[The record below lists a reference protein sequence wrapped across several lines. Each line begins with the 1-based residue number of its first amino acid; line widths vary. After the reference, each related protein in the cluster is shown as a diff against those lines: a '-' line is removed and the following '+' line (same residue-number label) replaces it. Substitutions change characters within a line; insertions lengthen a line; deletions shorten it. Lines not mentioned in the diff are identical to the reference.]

1 MKNSIVNEN
10 SAPIKKGDIIG
21 CDICGHIATLEKF
34 DEDKMEITYSCSK
47 CDKTKGQKTKVMN
60 LKDYL
65 KSMNYYSQK
74 FNICS
79 ICSKMSQEK
88 DLKFCT
94 NCEII
99 VCQNCI
105 KKHINNLKCTE
116 ESLMN
121 NCDKNIKCLKHHK
134 EVGNFN
140 THFCKTHQIH
150 YCDSCMIKLSNKE
163 KHYKKNGCETEE
175 LLNLYIGN
183 SEKLLFK
190 AKVEEIKNKK
200 DKLLDEIDKKK
211 NTLTKNLEETI
222 KEINSKKDGE
232 IRDIENKQKKEE
244 EENKRILEEEK
255 TKIEEEYERKFK
267 ELEAQKIKDISL
279 SEKNY
284 ESKNV
289 EINNRVK
296 KEIKDKKDMYD
307 RQIKEKKD
315 NYKEEI
321 GKLDN
326 DEKMN
331 NLNDVTEFLEQ
342 IERAYD
348 KNKKNYYNI
357 NNYLFVVNGFKND
370 ETPNP
375 NNEEKEGNINS
386 NINVKHNNMIDNKN
400 DISNNIIDEERKN
413 NILNESLEIENTNF
427 FSFPYKSL
435 LSKKFII
442 DDVKIQ
448 SEPYNIFE
456 VIELNDEQ
464 LSILYVNNKNSII
477 SFNLAKQTKEEV
489 HKSSDNWIIISL
501 GYYYYHDFDEDI
513 ILNQSFLSEIMTFPI
528 SKSNYDE
535 WMKGNIQRKYSCSI
549 YGLKNKDK
557 LPPKINT
564 SVFTDWINET
574 YFSSFFFLDI
584 YYDNDNNIYAIG
596 TDKNCIKSI
605 KYKSKKLYKTYND
618 IILENEKDNYYTSIA
633 IYENEESAFL
643 SGLMFKSKYIRIW
656 NFYKGEIVNKIKI
669 ESPITSFCLWNN
681 DYLFVGCEDKTI
693 KLYSIEEG
701 KKEDELQGY
710 SSCIMGLKIL
720 EFGEQKMLF
729 SQEKNGKIIQHIFN

>member
-21 CDICGHIATLEKF
+21 CDTCGHIAALVKF

-47 CDKTKGQKTKVMN
+47 CDKIKGQKTKVMS

-65 KSMNYYSQK
+65 KAMNYYSQK

-79 ICSKMSQEK
+79 ICSKTSQEI

-105 KKHINNLKCTE
+105 KKHIDEVKCTK

-121 NCDKNIKCLKHHK
+121 NYDKNIRCLKHHK
-134 EVGNFN
+134 EVGNIN
-140 THFCKTHQIH
+140 THFCETHQIH
-150 YCDSCMIKLSNKE
+150 FCDLCMENLKNKE
-163 KHYKKNGCETEE
+163 KHNEKNGCKTVE
-175 LLNLYIGN
+175 LKYKLYIGDE
-183 SEKLLFK
+183 EKLLFK

-200 DKLLDEIDKKK
+200 DKLLDEICEKK
-211 NTLTKNLEETI
+211 NSLTKNLEETI
-222 KEINSKKDGE
+222 KTINSKKDGE
-232 IRDIENKQKKEE
+232 IRNIEKKQRKEE
-244 EENKRILEEEK
+244 EENKIILKKEK
-255 TKIEEEYERKFK
+255 AKIEEEYERKFK
-267 ELEAQKIKDISL
+267 ELEAQKIEDITL

-284 ESKNV
+284 ESKND

-315 NYKEEI
+315 KYKEEI
-321 GKLDN
+321 DKLDN

-331 NLNDVTEFLEQ
+331 NLNDVNEFLEL

-348 KNKKNYYNI
+348 KNKKNYYNSK
-357 NNYLFVVNGFKND
+357 NYLFVVNGFKND

-375 NNEEKEGNINS
+375 NKEEKEGNINS
-386 NINVKHNNMIDNKN
+386 NINVEHNNMIDNKN
-400 DISNNIIDEERKN
+400 DIINSIIDEERKN
-413 NILNESLEIENTNF
+413 NILNEPLEMENTNF

-435 LSKKFII
+435 LSRKLII

-456 VIELNDEQ
+456 VIESNDEQ

-477 SFNLAKQTKEEV
+477 SFNLTKQTKEEV
-489 HKSSDNWIIISL
+489 KKSSNDWIVSL
-501 GYYYYHDFDEDI
+501 GYYNYNDVFEDEI
-513 ILNQSFLSEIMTFPI
+513 ILNQSFLNKIMASAIPI
-528 SKSNYDE
+528 WNYE
-535 WMKGNIQRKYSCSI
+535 ECSS
-549 YGLKNKDK
+549 YDQKNKDK
-557 LPPKINT
+557 LAPNIN
-564 SVFTDWINET
+564 SRAFCDWINNNL
-574 YFSSFFFLDI
+574 SSFFILDI

-596 TDKNCIKSI
+596 ASKNYIKSI
-605 KYKSKKLYKTYND
+605 KYKSNKLYKKYSD
-618 IILENEKDNYYTSIA
+618 KILENSKDNYYTSIEV
-633 IYENEESAFL
+633 YESEESTFL
-643 SGLMFKSKYIRIW
+643 SGLMFKSKYIRTW
-656 NFYKGEIVNKIKI
+656 NFYKGEIVYRIKI
-669 ESPITSFCLWNN
+669 ESPITSFCLWEN
-681 DYLFVGCEDKTI
+681 DYLFVGCEDNTI
-693 KLYSIEEG
+693 KLYSIEDGE
-701 KKEDELQGY
+701 KKDELKEY

-720 EFGEQKMLF
+720 EIGEQIMLF

>member
-34 DEDKMEITYSCSK
+34 DEDKMEITYFCSK
-47 CDKTKGQKTKVMN
+47 CDKIKGQKTKVMN

-150 YCDSCMIKLSNKE
+150 YCDSCMKKLSNKE
-163 KHYKKNGCETEE
+163 KHNKKNGCETEE
-175 LLNLYIGN
+175 LLNLYIGDN
-183 SEKLLFK
+183 EKLLFK

-200 DKLLDEIDKKK
+200 DKLLDEINKKK

-267 ELEAQKIKDISL
+267 ELEAQKNEDISL
-279 SEKNY
+279 SEQNY

-289 EINNRVK
+289 EIDKKVK
-296 KEIKDKKDMYD
+296 KEIEDKKDKYD
-307 RQIKEKKD
+307 RQIKEKEAK
-315 NYKEEI
+315 YKEEI
-321 GKLDN
+321 DQLDN
-326 DEKMN
+326 DEKMD
-331 NLNDVTEFLEQ
+331 NLNDETEFLEQ

-375 NNEEKEGNINS
+375 NNEEKEVNINL
-386 NINVKHNNMIDNKN
+386 NINVKHNNMVDNKN
-400 DISNNIIDEERKN
+400 DIINSIKDEERKI
-413 NILNESLEIENTNF
+413 NILNESLEMENTNF
-427 FSFPYKSL
+427 SSFPL
-435 LSKKFII
+435 LSRQPII
-442 DDVKIQ
+442 NDVTIQ

-456 VIELNDEQ
+456 VIESNNEQ
-464 LSILYVNNKNSII
+464 LCILYVNNKNSII
-477 SFNLAKQTKEEV
+477 AFNLTKQTKEEV
-489 HKSSDNWIIISL
+489 EKISDESIDISLRYYCDNTCKVIIS
-501 GYYYYHDFDEDI
+501 
-513 ILNQSFLSEIMTFPI
+513 NLS
-528 SKSNYDE
+528 
-535 WMKGNIQRKYSCSI
+535 
-549 YGLKNKDK
+549 NKDK
-557 LPPKINT
+557 TKTNIK
-564 SVFTDWINET
+564 VWKFGKWNET
-574 YFSSFFFLDI
+574 IANSTTNYCCSCYCVKNDKNSKNLFTFDSNNFCKWLKENDFSSFFYVDS
-584 YYDNDNNIYAIG
+584 YYDNENNIYLIG
-596 TDKNCIKSI
+596 AGKNCIKSI
-605 KYKSKKLYKTYND
+605 NNKSKKLYKTYYD
-618 IILENEKDNYYTSIA
+618 IILENEKDNYYTSIEV
-633 IYENEESAFL
+633 YEKEKSTFL

-656 NFYKGEIVNKIKI
+656 NFHKGEIVYKIKI

-681 DYLFVGCEDKTI
+681 NYLFAGCEDKTI
-693 KLYSIEEG
+693 KIYSIEEG
-701 KKEDELQGY
+701 EKKDELQGY
-710 SSCIMGLKIL
+710 SSCIMGLKKLKI
-720 EFGEQKMLF
+720 GEQNMLF
-729 SQEKNGKIIQHIFN
+729 SQEKNGKIFQHIFN